1 MVFFRRW
8 IMKTLLAELSASIT
22 DLKKNPS
29 AVIAKSSGQPVV
41 ILNHNRPAAYL
52 IPAEAYEALLDRL
65 DDLEL
70 AGLIRER
77 QGEKPQAVSV
87 SLDDL

>member
-1 MVFFRRW
+1 VEP
-8 IMKTLLAELSASIT
+8 LLADLSVSIT

-29 AVIAKSSGQPVV
+29 AVIAQSSGSPVV

-52 IPAEAYEALLDRL
+52 IPAEAYEAILERL

-70 AGLIRER
+70 AEVIRQREA
-77 QGEKPQAVSV
+77 EKPQAIAVAMDE
-87 SLDDL
+87 L

>member
-1 MVFFRRW
+1 MEP
-8 IMKTLLAELSASIT
+8 LLAELSATIT

-29 AVIAKSSGQPVV
+29 AVIAQSSGQPVV

-52 IPAEAYEALLDRL
+52 IPAEAYEALRARR

-70 AGLIRER
+70 AALIRER
-77 QGEKPQAVSV
+77 EGEKPQAVSV
-87 SLDDL
+87 ALDEL